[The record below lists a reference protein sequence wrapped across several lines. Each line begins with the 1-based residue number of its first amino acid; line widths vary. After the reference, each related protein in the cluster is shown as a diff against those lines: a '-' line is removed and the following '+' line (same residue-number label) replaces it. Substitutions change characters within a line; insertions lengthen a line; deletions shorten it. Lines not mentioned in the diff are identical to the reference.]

1 MSIHEQFIKT
11 ESTQSPTSSN
21 KVKTTTTTK
30 PPTTT
35 HPAHS
40 VETAQMAQPV
50 QPTTTSSL
58 PTPEDG
64 QQCSNCGTTKTPLW
78 RRAPDGTLICNACG
92 LYLRSNHTHRP
103 VNLKR
108 PPNTI
113 TISKEELGSCKG
125 DGRCNGTGGSAACRG
140 CPAFNNRIVAKKQL
154 LEKSPKNED
163 VKIKTDISANGEE
176 GGQSGISENNASTNS
191 QTKSD
196 NSNSGQ
202 AIERSKTSASAASA
216 TGSTDENSLA
226 IACYNCDTTITPLW
240 RRDDAGNT
248 ICNACGLFYR
258 LHGSHRPIKMKRS
271 TIKRRKRNVSDH
283 KSKEESK
290 DVKMSVTSPGRM
302 VSLTA
307 SPTPTPSHASPSL
320 QQKHQS
326 PAQSHA
332 SNTASPPPSSSL
344 HSSFVNRP
352 MSPSYNRLPPFS
364 YSIPFQ
370 RASQLGQ
377 TSQGSTPPPP
387 LPPQQQQPSISIQQQ
402 QQQQAMPMTSTG
414 SHMMPHSLYPRYSGN
429 GRLPNGP
436 GPLPGPPPPMPLPHI
451 QSQAPQQM
459 QHLQPMQMQL
469 SQSVSPLPQPSIYQQ
484 HQYQT
489 VAESQQQQQQ
499 PPPTLP
505 PINRNTNTTSV
516 VAGAAGC
523 CSSCGSSKRTP
534 TPMAIDFTA
543 TYKKETRAPPPSSTT
558 TNNQNDSEGGDTT
571 ANTTGD
577 VSGTPS
583 PSGERRTGQQK
594 RALTIGGLLNE

>member
-1 MSIHEQFIKT
+1 
-11 ESTQSPTSSN
+11 
-21 KVKTTTTTK
+21 
-30 PPTTT
+30 
-35 HPAHS
+35 
-40 VETAQMAQPV
+40 MAQLA

-191 QTKSD
+191 QTKSG

-202 AIERSKTSASAASA
+202 TIERSKTSASAASA

-307 SPTPTPSHASPSL
+307 SPTPTPSHAPPSL
-320 QQKHQS
+320 QQNTNLQHNCMHQI
-326 PAQSHA
+326 
-332 SNTASPPPSSSL
+332 L
-344 HSSFVNRP
+344 HHLHPLLR
-352 MSPSYNRLPPFS
+352 YIHHL
-364 YSIPFQ
+364 SIDPCHHHIIDYHHF
-370 RASQLGQ
+370 
-377 TSQGSTPPPP
+377 
-387 LPPQQQQPSISIQQQ
+387 
-402 QQQQAMPMTSTG
+402 
-414 SHMMPHSLYPRYSGN
+414 
-429 GRLPNGP
+429 
-436 GPLPGPPPPMPLPHI
+436 HI
-451 QSQAPQQM
+451 QSHSKELPNWEDKLVKA
-459 QHLQPMQMQL
+459 QPHRHHYHH
-469 SQSVSPLPQPSIYQQ
+469 SNNNHRYPY
-484 HQYQT
+484 
-489 VAESQQQQQQ
+489 
-499 PPPTLP
+499 
-505 PINRNTNTTSV
+505 
-516 VAGAAGC
+516 
-523 CSSCGSSKRTP
+523 SSS
-534 TPMAIDFTA
+534 
-543 TYKKETRAPPPSSTT
+543 
-558 TNNQNDSEGGDTT
+558 NNNKQC
-571 ANTTGD
+571 
-577 VSGTPS
+577 
-583 PSGERRTGQQK
+583 Q
-594 RALTIGGLLNE
+594 